1 MMPDEG
7 QLAEMK
13 ISEVLEQW
21 PATAE
26 VFHRHAMACV
36 GCVVAPFYTIADAA
50 SVYSLPQ
57 ETFIAELAEVIYAAE
72 QDDGRL

>member
-1 MMPDEG
+1 MPDEG

-21 PATAE
+21 PAAAD

-50 SVYSLPQ
+50 NVYSLPQ
-57 ETFIAELAEVIYAAE
+57 AEFIAELADAIRRAE
-72 QDDGRL
+72 RQNGQP